1 MDTRP
6 ASRALEI
13 ATAIALGVVSLV
25 TALGVLQ
32 SSVWND
38 TADRLGADSADAR
51 DQSIAISVVA
61 QLRQRADLAS
71 LLEARLLARDYD
83 DAIAAENFELAME
96 LLGDI
101 TATLGN
107 ATSLPEGS
115 FDAWYAADFPDDA
128 RPTDSALYVAATRGS
143 ADALILTSQRLGGL
157 AKELTAK
164 SAIFGQA
171 ALVHALALFLFG
183 VAGIN
188 RLRAARYVTLAM
200 GRDGVPVR
208 SRPHVDGV
216 LRWPR

>member
-32 SSVWND
+32 SSLWND
-38 TADRLGADSADAR
+38 TAGRLGADSADAR

-61 QLRQRADLAS
+61 QLKQRADLAS
-71 LLEARLLARDYD
+71 LLEAKLIAREYDEALAAGDID
-83 DAIAAENFELAME
+83 LAVE
-96 LLGDI
+96 LLTDI
-101 TATLGN
+101 TATIGN
-107 ATSLPEGS
+107 ATSLPAGS
-115 FDAWYAADFPDDA
+115 FEEWYAAGFPDDA
-128 RPTDSALYVAATRGS
+128 RPTDSALYLVDTRGN
-143 ADALILTSQRLGGL
+143 ADALILASQRLGAL
-157 AKELTAK
+157 AGELKSK

-200 GRDGVPVR
+200 GAMVFLFGLFLM
-208 SRPHVDGV
+208 STAY
-216 LRWPR
+216 